1 MHAERVKLREFG
13 PDDADA
19 IRAFVGI
26 ENARIARDSPW
37 AHPLTPYR
45 QEMWMR
51 FGWDGEPARS
61 FLVLDHDGKPVG
73 TARINTS
80 EWDNLELAWLGLS
93 IHPDH
98 RRHGHGSAALEA
110 LHDEC
115 RRLGRPL
122 VGLDGWDD
130 DAARGFAAAVGYE
143 KKSQSVNRRQ
153 DVWELGADFFE
164 AACAEAEPLAHD
176 YELVRIA
183 GRSPEEMHE
192 QLVRVTESIND
203 SPLDDL
209 EIEDEVFTPQRI
221 RDFEHAQTESGQR
234 LYRVVA
240 RHRGTGEL
248 AGHTVATVDAER
260 PAIGAQEDTTV
271 VRAHRGHRLGLL
283 LKADLCRWLLAVEPQ
298 LRTLDTWNAESNDH
312 MISVNER
319 LGYRV
324 LARVLEFQ
332 RRV

>member
-1 MHAERVKLREFG
+1 MELHEFG
-13 PDDADA
+13 PDDGDA
-19 IRAFVGI
+19 IKAFVEV
-26 ENARIARDSPW
+26 ENARIAADSPW
-37 AHPLTPYR
+37 QHPCTPYR

-51 FGWDGEPARS
+51 YGWDGEPARS
-61 FLVLDHDGKPVG
+61 FLVADHDGQPVG
-73 TARINTS
+73 TAQINTS

-98 RRHGHGSAALEA
+98 RRRGHGSAALEM

-143 KKSQSVNRRQ
+143 KKSQAINRRQ
-153 DVWELGADFFE
+153 DLHELGADFLE
-164 AACAEAEPLAHD
+164 AAYAEAEPMAHD

-183 GRSPEEMHE
+183 GRSQTDLHDE
-192 QLVRVTESIND
+192 LAAVSASIND
-203 SPLDDL
+203 APLDDL
-209 EIEDEVFTPQRI
+209 EVEDEVYTPKRI
-221 RDFEHAQTESGQR
+221 RDFEHAQTEGGNR

-240 RHRGTGEL
+240 RHTGTGEL
-248 AGHTVATVDAER
+248 AGHTVVTVDTER
-260 PAIGAQEDTTV
+260 PEIGAQEDTTV
-271 VRAHRGHRLGLL
+271 VRSHRGHRLGLL

-298 LRTLDTWNAESNDH
+298 LRTLDTWNAESNGH
-312 MISVNER
+312 MIGVNAR
-319 LGYRV
+319 LGYRAV
-324 LARVLEFQ
+324 GRVLEFQ